1 MWLWRGRKRCSER
14 RPVQTGERRGIWT
27 EVLNRRRFSLIETVI
42 STEHVKVFADL
53 PGVL

>member
-1 MWLWRGRKRCSER
+1 MWLRRGKKRCSER
-14 RPVQTGERRGIWT
+14 TPEQTGERRGIWT

-42 STEHVKVFADL
+42 STEHVKVFVDL